1 VLFDMRSR
9 GDISL
14 PVVAIDLG
22 GSKIALGIVSREY
35 RVLTRADQPTLAE
48 EGVESVISR
57 LISAVKQLVAS
68 GSLAMSRLCGISVA
82 AAGAIDSPRGIVTLS
97 PNLPGWR
104 DIPLASIVEE
114 RLGIRTWLLNDA
126 NGAALGE
133 HHLGVGRGV
142 DNLIYLGI
150 GTGIGGAIIIDGKLY
165 TGACGSAG
173 EIGHMTIE
181 VNEPRCECGNS
192 GCLEQLAA
200 GKAIARQAKE
210 RLNSGERSSLTDAV
224 AGRVENIT
232 AKDVAVAA
240 REGDFLAGDVIN
252 NAATYLG
259 VGMVS
264 LVNIFNPEMIIVG
277 GGVANMGDLLLAPVR
292 QMVKERAF
300 PESAAVVRIVNAEL
314 GSDAGLL
321 GAAHFAFMQNR
332 NREEKS

>member
-1 VLFDMRSR
+1 
-9 GDISL
+9 
-14 PVVAIDLG
+14 
-22 GSKIALGIVSREY
+22 
-35 RVLTRADQPTLAE
+35 
-48 EGVESVISR
+48 
-57 LISAVKQLVAS
+57 
-68 GSLAMSRLCGISVA
+68 
-82 AAGAIDSPRGIVTLS
+82 
-97 PNLPGWR
+97 
-104 DIPLASIVEE
+104 
-114 RLGIRTWLLNDA
+114 
-126 NGAALGE
+126 
-133 HHLGVGRGV
+133 
-142 DNLIYLGI
+142 
-150 GTGIGGAIIIDGKLY
+150 
-165 TGACGSAG
+165 
-173 EIGHMTIE
+173 MTIE
-181 VNEPRCECGNS
+181 VNGPRCECGNS

-300 PESAAVVRIVNAEL
+300 PESAAAVRIANAEL

-321 GAAHFAFMQNR
+321 GAAHFAFTQNR